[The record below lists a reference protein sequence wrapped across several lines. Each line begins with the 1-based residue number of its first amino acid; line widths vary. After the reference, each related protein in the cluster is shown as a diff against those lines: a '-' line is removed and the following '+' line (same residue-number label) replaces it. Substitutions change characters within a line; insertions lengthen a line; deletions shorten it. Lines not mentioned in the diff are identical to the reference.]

1 MTEKDKRKWA
11 LKLTVLGD
19 AAVGKT
25 SLIKKYITGAFDMDY
40 QPTLGVDI
48 TLKDIVLEEINSEVR
63 LILWDIAGQSKYELT
78 RQMFFQGC
86 VGALLV
92 YDATRTSTFENIASK
107 WVNDFKQYGRS
118 DGIFI
123 LIGNKIDMKDSI
135 KIQYEDGLKLSKE
148 LKAIDF
154 IETSAK
160 YGKNVEKAFI
170 KLVSHVIQNK
180 RN

>member
-63 LILWDIAGQSKYELT
+63 LILWDIADNLN
-78 RQMFFQGC
+78 M
-86 VGALLV
+86 
-92 YDATRTSTFENIASK
+92 N
-107 WVNDFKQYGRS
+107 
-118 DGIFI
+118 
-123 LIGNKIDMKDSI
+123 
-135 KIQYEDGLKLSKE
+135 
-148 LKAIDF
+148 
-154 IETSAK
+154 
-160 YGKNVEKAFI
+160 
-170 KLVSHVIQNK
+170 
-180 RN
+180 